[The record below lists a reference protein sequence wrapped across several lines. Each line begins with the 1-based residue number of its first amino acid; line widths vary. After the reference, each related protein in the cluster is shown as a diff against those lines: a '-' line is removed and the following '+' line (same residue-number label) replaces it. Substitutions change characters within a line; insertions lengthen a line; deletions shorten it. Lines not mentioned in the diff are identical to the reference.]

1 MQRLRNR
8 VGWLW
13 RQLRLGTWFT
23 RRKAEKVVTA
33 AAAVSDER
41 AEPDTDRVSGRT
53 KGSTSAA
60 AARQALAEVVAT
72 SRRPNQKP

>member
-23 RRKAEKVVTA
+23 TRRKAEKVVTA
-33 AAAVSDER
+33 AAAVWLTIHEER
-41 AEPDTDRVSGRT
+41 
-53 KGSTSAA
+53 
-60 AARQALAEVVAT
+60 VV
-72 SRRPNQKP
+72 

>member
-33 AAAVSDER
+33 ATAVSDER

-53 KGSTSAA
+53 KGSPSSQRRGK
-60 AARQALAEVVAT
+60 ARGGPN
-72 SRRPNQKP
+72 RRRKKKP

>member
-53 KGSTSAA
+53 KA
-60 AARQALAEVVAT
+60 AT
-72 SRRPNQKP
+72 SGQRRGKARGGPNRRRKKKP

>member
-33 AAAVSDER
+33 PAAVSDER
-41 AEPDTDRVSGRT
+41 AEPDTDRVNGRA
-53 KGSTSAA
+53 KGSTSPQRRGK
-60 AARQALAEVVAT
+60 ARGGPN
-72 SRRPNQKP
+72 RRRKKKP

>member
-23 RRKAEKVVTA
+23 RHKAEKVVTA
-33 AAAVSDER
+33 ATAVWLTIHEER
-41 AEPDTDRVSGRT
+41 
-53 KGSTSAA
+53 
-60 AARQALAEVVAT
+60 VV
-72 SRRPNQKP
+72 

>member
-23 RRKAEKVVTA
+23 RRKVEKVVTA

-41 AEPDTDRVSGRT
+41 AEPDTDRVSRRA
-53 KGSTSAA
+53 KGSTSPQRRGK
-60 AARQALAEVVAT
+60 ARGG
-72 SRRPNQKP
+72 SNRRRKKKL

>member
-13 RQLRLGTWFT
+13 RQLRLSTWFT

-33 AAAVSDER
+33 VAVVSDER

-53 KGSTSAA
+53 KGSTSPQRRGK
-60 AARQALAEVVAT
+60 ARGGPN
-72 SRRPNQKP
+72 RRRKKKP

>member
-13 RQLRLGTWFT
+13 RQLRLSTWFT
-23 RRKAEKVVTA
+23 RRKAEKAVTA

-53 KGSTSAA
+53 KGSTSPQRRGK
-60 AARQALAEVVAT
+60 ARGGPN
-72 SRRPNQKP
+72 RRRKKKP

>member
-8 VGWLW
+8 VEWLW

-23 RRKAEKVVTA
+23 RRKAEEVATA

-53 KGSTSAA
+53 KGSTSPQRHGK
-60 AARQALAEVVAT
+60 ARGGPN
-72 SRRPNQKP
+72 RRRKKKP

>member
-23 RRKAEKVVTA
+23 RRKAEKVVAVA
-33 AAAVSDER
+33 AATSNER

-53 KGSTSAA
+53 KGSTSSQRRGK
-60 AARQALAEVVAT
+60 ARGGPN
-72 SRRPNQKP
+72 RRRKKKP

>member
-23 RRKAEKVVTA
+23 RRKAEEVATA

-53 KGSTSAA
+53 KGSTSGQRRGK
-60 AARQALAEVVAT
+60 ARGGPH
-72 SRRPNQKP
+72 RRRKKKP